1 MSLSERMK
9 EHLEDARAFREGSHM
24 VKHWM
29 EHHPS
34 LASLPA
40 FRYRIIRSFKDCLT
54 RQIHEAVKIHQSEDV
69 LLNSKG
75 EYISNSISRVTVD
88 SDALNKRKKDM
99 EDEAERQ
106 RLKNLEEFKKV
117 KTIKGIKRS
126 KRGSTHQANNTV
138 QKRRRLDELPGKTRS
153 LAIEYFPLEVTLAIE
168 YFPKK
173 MNPISAR
180 KLSPDPSRQPPMAK
194 NACGAGLS
202 TNIQE
207 VPTAKKCEAGPPQ
220 VGGRISFTCPTE
232 QLTIKDRSANYILN
246 LFGWA
251 AWWVRVTK
259 VDSRH
264 EKSGAFVDPH
274 LKLTTAKK
282 REKSEEEKKKFVKKF
297 FRPTEGMA
305 QRINGSAP
313 KTPKRVRESE
323 DNLNGESSNGNKK
336 FKEIILKERVWK
348 TTELLNFNENYTHL
362 NTRTDLEDLP
372 ETLTNGDGGG

>member
-180 KLSPDPSRQPPMAK
+180 KLSPDPPDSLPWLKMRVVLDCQQ
-194 NACGAGLS
+194 
-202 TNIQE
+202 IF
-207 VPTAKKCEAGPPQ
+207 KK
-220 VGGRISFTCPTE
+220 S
-232 QLTIKDRSANYILN
+232 QLPRSARPVPPKWGVG
-246 LFGWA
+246 F
-251 AWWVRVTK
+251 
-259 VDSRH
+259 
-264 EKSGAFVDPH
+264 H
-274 LKLTTAKK
+274 LP
-282 REKSEEEKKKFVKKF
+282 V
-297 FRPTEGMA
+297 PP
-305 QRINGSAP
+305 N
-313 KTPKRVRESE
+313 
-323 DNLNGESSNGNKK
+323 N
-336 FKEIILKERVWK
+336 
-348 TTELLNFNENYTHL
+348 
-362 NTRTDLEDLP
+362 
-372 ETLTNGDGGG
+372 